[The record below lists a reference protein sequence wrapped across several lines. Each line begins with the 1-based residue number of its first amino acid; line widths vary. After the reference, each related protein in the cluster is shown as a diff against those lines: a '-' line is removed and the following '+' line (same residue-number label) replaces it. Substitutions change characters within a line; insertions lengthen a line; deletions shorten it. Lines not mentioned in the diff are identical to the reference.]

1 MVRPDA
7 AQNPQPPPFPTLSLP
22 AARVSA
28 WVVETRP
35 DATRKWLSLLP
46 LADSGQTAQQLYQA
60 LYTLNRMTLDAGER
74 LALME
79 LYVEPVAVAA
89 AGLRSQFLHFA
100 VPLKPRQKQL
110 ADFLLELQRE
120 MAYGYKHVLQGFA
133 KERRPWEK
141 GEFLVATERAIRYL
155 GETLLRAYHVYMPVP
170 AGAWREIHGLYRYA
184 EAYDGAATP
193 LGDVGADVPE
203 TIARRY
209 LQVLMLG
216 LCGPYQLPQNECLQ
230 VDAFLARWAQKA
242 ELTAYL
248 AGINPVGHFLVDLD
262 ADHPATPFP
271 RDVPLR
277 DSPALRAVNAI
288 ELARAVHGFIGR
300 LQKGEAARALGLGF
314 DCAGSACVDTLKRM
328 LRFWGLAAR
337 RHFSRRRLHQ
347 PLSLCVGLPA
357 IHFFVSGQQPFT
369 PPPLL
374 PAAAAVPDKAAQAPD
389 QASLDAEARQPG
401 VEQPITGEFFRID
414 NRWLLR
420 DESAGGLALARHAD
434 IGLPIRVGDVIGI
447 HNPATNQWRIGAVR
461 WVKSPDTQR
470 VEMGVEMLAPQA
482 RPLAVRQGG
491 DERAGFSQA
500 LMLPPIETLRQPPTL
515 LVPRGACQPN
525 QELELAEGELAPRR
539 VRVLSVLER
548 TNAFAQVVFAD
559 VAQ

>member
-1 MVRPDA
+1 MVPPDA
-7 AQNPQPPPFPTLSLP
+7 ARNPQPPPFPALSLP
-22 AARVSA
+22 SSRVSA

-46 LADSGQTAQQLYQA
+46 LADSGEAAQQLYQA

-79 LYVEPVAVAA
+79 LYVQPVAVAA

-120 MAYGYKHVLQGFA
+120 MAYGYKHVLQGLS

-170 AGAWREIHGLYRYA
+170 AGTWREIHGLYRYA
-184 EAYDGAATP
+184 EAYDYEATP
-193 LGDVGADVPE
+193 LGDTGAAVPE

-230 VDAFLARWAQKA
+230 VDAFLARWVQQA
-242 ELTAYL
+242 ELTSYL

-277 DSPALRAVNAI
+277 DAPELRAVNAI

-300 LQKGEAARALGLGF
+300 LQKGETPRALRLGF
-314 DCAGSACVDTLKRM
+314 DCAGAACIDTLKRM
-328 LRFWGLAAR
+328 LRFWGLAGR

-369 PPPLL
+369 PPQP
-374 PAAAAVPDKAAQAPD
+374 PAAAPDKAAQAPD
-389 QASLDAEARQPG
+389 QASLDAEARQPA
-401 VEQPITGEFFRID
+401 VDQAISGEFFRID
-414 NRWLLR
+414 NRWVLR

-434 IGLPIRVGDVIGI
+434 IGAPIRVGDLLGI
-447 HNPATNQWRIGAVR
+447 HNPATNDWRIGAVR

-470 VEMGVEMLAPQA
+470 VEMGVEMLSPQA
-482 RPLAVRQGG
+482 QPLAVRQGG
-491 DERAGFSQA
+491 GENAGYSQA
-500 LMLPPIETLRQPPTL
+500 LMLPPIEALRQPPTL
-515 LVPRGACQPN
+515 LVPRGACQVN
-525 QELELAEGELAPRR
+525 QEIELAEGGLAPRR
-539 VRVLSVLER
+539 VRILQVLER